1 MVETVTLKNRFESL
15 CSRYY
20 VDKND
25 KDLLN
30 QIKEILASTS
40 QSKKICLN
48 ECISDKISACNS
60 KNDIGILYIYCRCYL
75 LNFFFFLEIHKNIS
89 FQQQFQRY
97 SPNSIGTLLIPIKF
111 LCFSIKTSTY
121 Q

>member
-1 MVETVTLKNRFESL
+1 MKLFNEYLKNPNKWILISKNVLGRDCYALKNRFESL

-20 VDKND
+20 LDKNG

-30 QIKEILASTS
+30 QIKEILDSTS

-75 LNFFFFLEIHKNIS
+75 LNFFFF
-89 FQQQFQRY
+89 
-97 SPNSIGTLLIPIKF
+97 
-111 LCFSIKTSTY
+111 
-121 Q
+121 